1 MARPLAPSL
10 GRPKNPRPDYSAP
23 FQKRSVFC
31 VDMIKTDQQ
40 MRLGHRD
47 SRRRSAL
54 RSFSSRISNVLAPQK
69 LPWAT
74 SPARIQTLRKAA
86 ADQS

>member
-23 FQKRSVFC
+23 FEKRSVFC

-40 MRLGHRD
+40 IRLGHRD

-54 RSFSSRISNVLAPQK
+54 KSFSSPISKALVLKSCRGPQV
-69 LPWAT
+69 
-74 SPARIQTLRKAA
+74 RRGYRH
-86 ADQS
+86 